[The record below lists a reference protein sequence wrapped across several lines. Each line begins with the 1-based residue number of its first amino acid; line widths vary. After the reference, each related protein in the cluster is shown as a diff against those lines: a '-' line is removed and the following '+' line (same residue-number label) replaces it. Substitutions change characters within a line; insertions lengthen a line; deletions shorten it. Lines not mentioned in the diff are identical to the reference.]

1 MEIGK
6 LKEVDIRNLW
16 KHEQYDFSEWLSQE
30 ENINIL
36 NEILGLTLV
45 DVSKEAYV
53 GSYRCDLFAVD
64 ESTGTK
70 VIIENQLEP
79 SNHDH
84 LGKIITYASGL
95 DAEVI
100 VWIVK
105 TAREEH
111 RSAIEWL
118 NNNTNSRINFFL
130 IELKAYTIE
139 NSIPAPF
146 FNVIEKPNDFI
157 KNTKINN
164 SSDNLNKSQSE
175 RLEFWNIFNEIL
187 IDKGKPF
194 NVRKATTD
202 HWYDVAIGTSSAH
215 VTITL
220 VNKESKIGVELY
232 ISDDKEL
239 FDKLFEKKNLIED
252 ELGFKLDWQR
262 LDNSKASRIKY
273 YINGLDFSNHS
284 NYDELINKT
293 IDLAVV
299 MRDIFKKYI

>member
-1 MEIGK
+1 MNG
-6 LKEVDIRNLW
+6 
-16 KHEQYDFSEWLSQE
+16 
-30 ENINIL
+30 
-36 NEILGLTLV
+36 
-45 DVSKEAYV
+45 
-53 GSYRCDLFAVD
+53 
-64 ESTGTK
+64 
-70 VIIENQLEP
+70 
-79 SNHDH
+79 
-84 LGKIITYASGL
+84 
-95 DAEVI
+95 
-100 VWIVK
+100 
-105 TAREEH
+105 
-111 RSAIEWL
+111 
-118 NNNTNSRINFFL
+118 INFQSL
-130 IELKAYTIE
+130 ILYV
-139 NSIPAPF
+139 

-175 RLEFWNIFNEIL
+175 RLEFWNRFNEIL

-202 HWYDVAIGTSSAH
+202 HWYSVAIGTSAAH
-215 VTITL
+215 VDITL

-273 YINGLDFSNHS
+273 YINGLDFDNHS

>member
-36 NEILGLTLV
+36 NDILGLTLV

-105 TAREEH
+105 TAKEEH

-139 NSIPAPF
+139 DSIPAPF

-175 RLEFWNIFNEIL
+175 RLEFWNRFNEIL

-202 HWYDVAIGTSSAH
+202 HWYSVAIGTSAAH
-215 VTITL
+215 VDITL

-273 YINGLDFSNHS
+273 YINGLDFDNHS

-299 MRDIFKKYI
+299 MRNIFKKYI

>member
-36 NEILGLTLV
+36 NDILGLTLV

-105 TAREEH
+105 TAKEEH

-139 NSIPAPF
+139 DSIPAPF

-164 SSDNLNKSQSE
+164 SSDNLNRSQSE
-175 RLEFWNIFNEIL
+175 RLEFWNRFNEIL

-202 HWYDVAIGTSSAH
+202 HWYSVAIGTSVAGIL
-215 VTITL
+215 ITL
-220 VNKESKIGVELY
+220 VNKESHIGVELY
-232 ISDDKEL
+232 INNSKEL

-252 ELGFKLDWQR
+252 ELGFRLDWQR

-273 YINGLDFSNHS
+273 YINGLDFDNHS